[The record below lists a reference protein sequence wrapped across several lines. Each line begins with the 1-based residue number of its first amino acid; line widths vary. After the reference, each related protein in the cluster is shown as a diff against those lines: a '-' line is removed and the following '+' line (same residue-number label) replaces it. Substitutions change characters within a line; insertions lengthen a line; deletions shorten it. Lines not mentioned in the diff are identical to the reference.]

1 MFGRNNQEF
10 IEVCGYRINTN
21 DISYYIGMRG
31 VETDGGVETDSNH
44 FKLVI
49 CLKNNPTKLEIDFE
63 EKNEELISVLN
74 YLDNILLNN
83 GIPYRMPNRPGSY
96 SRINN
101 EELERE
107 INRGLNDIWNF
118 SNEHFNPN
126 RRGFKRFD
134 EGDLD
139 NNYTPYSRST
149 GPLYSKETPFG
160 KEIKK

>member
-10 IEVCGYRINTN
+10 IEVCDYRINTN
-21 DISYYIGMRG
+21 DISYYIGMR
-31 VETDGGVETDSNH
+31 GVETDSNH

-83 GIPYRMPNRPGSY
+83 GIPYRMPNKPGSY
-96 SRINN
+96 PRINN
-101 EELERE
+101 EELER
-107 INRGLNDIWNF
+107 GLNDLWNF
-118 SNEHFNPN
+118 TNGHFNPN

-139 NNYTPYSRST
+139 NNYTPYSRATNVESV
-149 GPLYSKETPFG
+149 FG